1 MAGPRLPVSG
11 PTFTP
16 SPYGLW
22 DAVQKPPSADP
33 HWQNGITW
41 EERCPAASTLY
52 DECIAVT
59 GSGGSPTGQ
68 TSMSATVTRT
78 YRGATSFAVYA
89 EFDASPVGLLGDA
102 HTAAEDA
109 LARVEQYQVERAF
122 WTGVAGASSG
132 GVPQT
137 TVFPH
142 LAATTQMTDPANSQ
156 IVLQTAA
163 SQIVTGGDDIAAQLG
178 NLEAALADCYHGEGV
193 IHISPKVL
201 PTMVAR
207 ALAVPDGPVLRT
219 AKGNI
224 VVVGDGYTGSS
235 PAGAA
240 PAAGTSWIYATG
252 AVFGY
257 RATVPVITK
266 AADGFDRIENTYRMI
281 AERVY
286 VIGFDCCH
294 LATLV
299 QVGVPVSGGSSG
311 L

>member
-1 MAGPRLPVSG
+1 MAGPRNVVAG
-11 PTFTP
+11 PSFTP

-22 DAVQKPPSADP
+22 DAIQKPSSADV

-52 DECIAVT
+52 EECIAVT
-59 GSGGSPTGQ
+59 GAGGSPTGQ
-68 TSMSATVTRT
+68 ASMSSTVTRT

-89 EFDASPVGLLGDA
+89 EFDASPVGLIGDVA
-102 HTAAEDA
+102 TAAEDA

-122 WTGVAGASSG
+122 WTGTAGSASG
-132 GVPQT
+132 GVAQT

-142 LAATTQMTDPANSQ
+142 LAAVTAMNDPSNSQ

-163 SQIVTGGDDIAAQLG
+163 SQIVTGGDDIAVQLG
-178 NLEAALADCYHGEGV
+178 NLEAALADCYHGQGV
-193 IHISPKVL
+193 IHIAPEVL
-201 PTMVAR
+201 PTMSAR
-207 ALAVPDGPVLRT
+207 GLAVKEGNHLVT
-219 AKGNI
+219 TKGNL

-240 PAAGTSWIYATG
+240 TSSGTSWIYATG

-257 RATVPVITK
+257 RASVPVITN
-266 AADGFDRIENTYRMI
+266 ARDGFDRIENTYRMI

-286 VIGFDCCH
+286 VIGFECCH
-294 LATLV
+294 LATVVTL
-299 QVGVPVSGGSSG
+299 GVPT
-311 L
+311 

>member
-22 DAVQKPPSADP
+22 DAIQKPPATDN

-41 EERCPAASTLY
+41 EDRCSAASTLY

-59 GSGGSPTGQ
+59 GTGGSPTGQ
-68 TSMSATVTRT
+68 AAMSSTFSRT

-89 EFDASPVGLLGDA
+89 EFDASPVGLQGRPE
-102 HTAAEDA
+102 TVAEEA
-109 LARVEQYQVERAF
+109 LSRVEQYQVERAF
-122 WTGVAGASSG
+122 WTGVAGSTVG

-142 LAATTQMTDPANSQ
+142 LAAVTQMNDPANPN

-163 SQIVTGGDDIAAQLG
+163 TQIVTGGDDAAVQLG
-178 NLEAALADCYHGEGV
+178 NLEAQLADCYHGQGY
-193 IHISPKVL
+193 IHMPPEAL
-201 PTMVAR
+201 PTFSQR
-207 ALAVPDGPVLRT
+207 GLIEKDGDLLRT
-219 AKGNI
+219 MKGNI
-224 VVVGDGYTGSS
+224 IVVGDGYTGSS
-235 PAGAA
+235 PAGVAA
-240 PAAGTSWIYATG
+240 SNGTSWIYATG

-257 RATVPVITK
+257 RASVPVVSN
-266 AADGFDRIENTYRMI
+266 ARDGFDRIENTYRMI

-286 VIGFDCCH
+286 VIGFECCH

-299 QVGVPVSGGSSG
+299 TLGVPT
-311 L
+311 

>member
-22 DAVQKPPSADP
+22 DAIQKPPGGDV

-41 EERCPAASTLY
+41 EDRCPAASTLY

-68 TSMSATVTRT
+68 TSMSATFSRS

-89 EFDASPVGLLGDA
+89 EFDASPVGLLGDVA
-102 HTAAEDA
+102 SVAEDA

-122 WTGVAGASSG
+122 WTGTAGAAAG
-132 GVPQT
+132 GVAQT

-142 LAATTQMTDPANSQ
+142 LAAVTQMTDPANSG

-163 SQIVTGGDDIAAQLG
+163 SQIVTGGDDIAVQLG
-178 NLEAALADCYHGEGV
+178 NLEAALADCYHGQGY
-193 IHISPKVL
+193 IHVPPEVL
-201 PTMVAR
+201 PTMSAR
-207 ALAVPDGPVLRT
+207 HLVEPDGAVLRT

-240 PAAGTSWIYATG
+240 AASGTAWIYATG

-257 RATVPVITK
+257 RATVPTITNTNQ
-266 AADGFDRIENTYRMI
+266 AFDRVENTYRMI
-281 AERVY
+281 AQRSY
-286 VIGFDCCH
+286 VIGFECCH
-294 LATLV
+294 LATFVTL
-299 QVGVPVSGGSSG
+299 GVPA
-311 L
+311 